1 LSLHSKGFKTHSFGI
16 ENIQKSTFLLG
27 SVRGTAMAARFEQV
41 GEGSP
46 LTAGQTLS
54 YQLDFQLQSI
64 FIGDAS
70 AQRRMQRK

>member
-1 LSLHSKGFKTHSFGI
+1 M
-16 ENIQKSTFLLG
+16 FLLG

-46 LTAGQTLS
+46 LTAGRTLS